1 MKAVELEAKRTTS
14 EALHSPSFLI
24 SRESKREAK
33 REWREAH
40 EKELKERRLRGITE
54 KNAYKIDSKLK
65 FRHLLET
72 SEMAQKRSESKK
84 EKERNRVLN
93 YGWNIFGQVL
103 LQERIHHR
111 MLSIVAMKRGSKHCK
126 PRPNRL
132 QKRKKTTTVF
142 SIMAA
147 IRTFPKKRSNVWW
160 RDRRNRTRSTANSA
174 SGAPCW

>member
-14 EALHSPSFLI
+14 EASHFRSFLT

-126 PRPNRL
+126 PHPNRL

-147 IRTFPKKRSNVWW
+147 IRTFPKKQSTVWW
-160 RDRRNRTRSTANSA
+160 RGRRNRTRSTANSA
-174 SGAPCW
+174 NGAPCW